1 MIGTMTTS
9 TGCRMEIAYIDPET
23 YSAVVNH
30 KMRKDILR
38 TLYRMALN
46 GPVSKQE
53 IADELQIDYHQLVY
67 QLNNHLREFWTV
79 KEELK
84 RRGTRMELI
93 APSKPYVI
101 FISLGKE
108 QRIYVFDPLANL
120 FGPLSKVGVR
130 CDICSNA
137 EAQKCLQFINTG
149 CSCGSASTAAEK
161 AILVANGRKANQRP
175 VDMAI
180 ICALRGT
187 PVGQSCAIDI
197 PCNTCTFL
205 RRTIKIV

>member
-1 MIGTMTTS
+1 
-9 TGCRMEIAYIDPET
+9 MEIAYIDPEA
-23 YSAVVNH
+23 YSGIVNH
-30 KMRKDILR
+30 KLRKDILR
-38 TLYRMALN
+38 ALYRMALN

-53 IADELQIDYHQLVY
+53 LANELDIDYQQLVY

-79 KEELK
+79 MEELK
-84 RRGTRMELI
+84 KRGTRMELI
-93 APSKPYVI
+93 APSKPYAI

-130 CDICSNA
+130 CDICSDS
-137 EAQKCLQFINTG
+137 EAQRCMKFVSAG

-161 AILVANGRKANQRP
+161 AILAANGRQANQRP

-180 ICALRGT
+180 MCALRGI
-187 PVGQSCAIDI
+187 PIGQSCVVDI
-197 PCNTCTFL
+197 PCNSCAFL
-205 RRTIKIV
+205 KRTIKIV

>member
-1 MIGTMTTS
+1 MTTMDAS
-9 TGCRMEIAYIDPET
+9 NGCRIEIAYIDPEA
-23 YSAVVNH
+23 YSGIVNH

-38 TLYRMALN
+38 ALYRMTLD

-53 IADELQIDYHQLVY
+53 IADQLQIDYHQLVY
-67 QLNNHLREFWTV
+67 QLNNHLREFWAV

-93 APSKPYVI
+93 APSKPHVI

-108 QRIYVFDPLANL
+108 QKIYVFDPLANL

-130 CDICSNA
+130 CDICSDS
-137 EAQKCLQFINTG
+137 ESQKCIKFISTG

-161 AILVANGRKANQRP
+161 AILAANGRRTNQRP

-180 ICALRGT
+180 ICALRGI
-187 PVGQSCAIDI
+187 PAGQNCVIDI
-197 PCNTCTFL
+197 PCNTCAFL

>member
-1 MIGTMTTS
+1 MVAS

-23 YSAVVNH
+23 YSGVVNH

-38 TLYRMALN
+38 TLYWKALD
-46 GPVSKQE
+46 GPVSKQDL
-53 IADELQIDYHQLVY
+53 ANELKIDYHQLVY

-84 RRGTRMELI
+84 KRGTRMELI
-93 APSKPYVI
+93 APSKPHVI

-108 QRIYVFDPLANL
+108 QKIYVFDPLANL

-130 CDICSNA
+130 CDICSEV
-137 EAQKCLQFINTG
+137 EAQRCMKFVNTG
-149 CSCGSASTAAEK
+149 CSCAPASTAAEK
-161 AILVANGRKANQRP
+161 AILVANGRRPNQRP

-180 ICALRGT
+180 ICALRGI
-187 PVGQSCAIDI
+187 PMGQSCVIDI
-197 PCNTCTFL
+197 PCNTCAFL
-205 RRTIKIV
+205 KRTIKIV